1 LLPIAGRKARII
13 NALLRCLL
21 LRVSG
26 KSSLPFVSLSCGLPT
41 SQVKMGSR
49 GETAAKLSGILTAS
63 RLAAKSRAES
73 IINEAIVD
81 SIRRKIFRFDI
92 ISVGCR
98 F

>member
-1 LLPIAGRKARII
+1 
-13 NALLRCLL
+13 
-21 LRVSG
+21 
-26 KSSLPFVSLSCGLPT
+26 
-41 SQVKMGSR
+41 MGSR